1 MFSSLISSSSSE
13 PGGPRPGGITP
24 AVGPLPNASAASGGA
39 NAPAVPVTPASPAL
53 DINADPFALFRDVVC
68 PVEVVLGTGSLSLR
82 RCLGLERGSV
92 VRLQQSAGEDL
103 VVSVRGVSI
112 AQAEVVIID
121 ETIAVRVTHLAGP
134 IGRERR
140 A

>member
-13 PGGPRPGGITP
+13 PGGPRPNGGITP
-24 AVGPLPNASAASGGA
+24 AVGPLPNASAAAA
-39 NAPAVPVTPASPAL
+39 NAPAVAVTPAASNP
-53 DINADPFALFRDVVC
+53 DGSADPFALFRDVVC

>member
-13 PGGPRPGGITP
+13 PGGPRPGAGITP
-24 AVGPLPNASAASGGA
+24 AVGPLPNASAGA
-39 NAPAVPVTPASPAL
+39 GTPAVAAAPAAANL
-53 DINADPFALFRDVVC
+53 DMNTDPFALFRDVMC

>member
-24 AVGPLPNASAASGGA
+24 AVGPLPNAAAAAGA
-39 NAPAVPVTPASPAL
+39 NAPAVPVTPSTASL
-53 DINADPFALFRDVVC
+53 DMNADPFALFRDVVC

>member
-13 PGGPRPGGITP
+13 PGGPRPAGITP
-24 AVGPLPNASAASGGA
+24 AVGPLPNASAAGA
-39 NAPAVPVTPASPAL
+39 APAVAAAPVSANFDMS
-53 DINADPFALFRDVVC
+53 ADPFALFRDVVC

-103 VVSVRGVSI
+103 VVSVRAVAI

>member
-13 PGGPRPGGITP
+13 AAPRPNGVTP
-24 AVGPLPNASAASGGA
+24 AVGPLPNNAAAAAS
-39 NAPAVPVTPASPAL
+39 APAVAAAPAASL
-53 DINADPFALFRDVVC
+53 DMNADPFALFRDVVC

-103 VVSVRGVSI
+103 VVSVRGVAI

>member
-13 PGGPRPGGITP
+13 PGPRPNGGITP
-24 AVGPLPNASAASGGA
+24 AVGPLPNASAAAGA
-39 NAPAVPVTPASPAL
+39 NAPAVAPAAAPNI
-53 DINADPFALFRDVVC
+53 DMNADPFALFRDVVC

>member
-13 PGGPRPGGITP
+13 PAGIRPGAGVTP
-24 AVGPLPNASAASGGA
+24 AVGPLPNGAALA
-39 NAPAVPVTPASPAL
+39 AAPAAAPSAPPL
-53 DINADPFALFRDVVC
+53 DPSADPFALFRDVVC

-103 VVSVRGVSI
+103 VVSVRGVAI

>member
-1 MFSSLISSSSSE
+1 
-13 PGGPRPGGITP
+13 
-24 AVGPLPNASAASGGA
+24 
-39 NAPAVPVTPASPAL
+39 
-53 DINADPFALFRDVVC
+53 
-68 PVEVVLGTGSLSLR
+68 LSLR

-103 VVSVRGVSI
+103 VVSVRGVAI

>member
-13 PGGPRPGGITP
+13 PGGPRPGAGITP
-24 AVGPLPNASAASGGA
+24 AVGPLPNGGGA
-39 NAPAVPVTPASPAL
+39 AAAGAPAVAPAAATANHDAS
-53 DINADPFALFRDVVC
+53 ADPFALFRDVMC

-134 IGRERR
+134 VGRERR

>member
-1 MFSSLISSSSSE
+1 MFSSLISSSSSD
-13 PGGPRPGGITP
+13 PAAPRPGGGVTP
-24 AVGPLPNASAASGGA
+24 AVGPLPNSGAAAGA
-39 NAPAVPVTPASPAL
+39 NAPAVPAAPAAPNL
-53 DINADPFALFRDVVC
+53 DTSADPFAHFRDVVC

-134 IGRERR
+134 VGRERR

>member
-13 PGGPRPGGITP
+13 PARPNGGITP
-24 AVGPLPNASAASGGA
+24 AVGPLPNGATAAGA
-39 NAPAVPVTPASPAL
+39 APAVAAAPPATNL

-103 VVSVRGVSI
+103 TVSVRGVSI

>member
-13 PGGPRPGGITP
+13 PGPRPNGGITP
-24 AVGPLPNASAASGGA
+24 AVGPLPNAPAAGA
-39 NAPAVPVTPASPAL
+39 NAPAVAAAPAPATL
-53 DINADPFALFRDVVC
+53 DMNADPFALFRDVVC

-134 IGRERR
+134 VGRERR

>member
-1 MFSSLISSSSSE
+1 M
-13 PGGPRPGGITP
+13 
-24 AVGPLPNASAASGGA
+24 
-39 NAPAVPVTPASPAL
+39 
-53 DINADPFALFRDVVC
+53 
-68 PVEVVLGTGSLSLR
+68 
-82 RCLGLERGSV
+82 
-92 VRLQQSAGEDL
+92 
-103 VVSVRGVSI
+103 VSVRGVAI

>member
-13 PGGPRPGGITP
+13 PGGPRPGAGITP
-24 AVGPLPNASAASGGA
+24 AVGPLPNACAAGA
-39 NAPAVPVTPASPAL
+39 GAPAVAAAPAAANL
-53 DINADPFALFRDVVC
+53 DMNADPFALFRDVVC

>member
-13 PGGPRPGGITP
+13 PGGPRPSGGVTP
-24 AVGPLPNASAASGGA
+24 AVGPLPNNAAGAA
-39 NAPAVPVTPASPAL
+39 NAPAVPVSPAVPNL
-53 DINADPFALFRDVVC
+53 DLNGDPFALFRDVVC

>member
-13 PGGPRPGGITP
+13 PGGPRPGAGITP
-24 AVGPLPNASAASGGA
+24 AVGPLPNASAGA
-39 NAPAVPVTPASPAL
+39 GTPAVAAAPAPASL
-53 DINADPFALFRDVVC
+53 DMNADPFALFRDVMC

-103 VVSVRGVSI
+103 VVSVRGVAI

>member
-13 PGGPRPGGITP
+13 PGRPNGGITP
-24 AVGPLPNASAASGGA
+24 AVGPLPNGAAAAAAG
-39 NAPAVPVTPASPAL
+39 APAVAAAPPSGNL
-53 DINADPFALFRDVVC
+53 DMNADPFALFRDVVC

>member
-13 PGGPRPGGITP
+13 PGGPRPNGGVTP
-24 AVGPLPNASAASGGA
+24 AVGPLPNAAAGAA
-39 NAPAVPVTPASPAL
+39 NAPAVPVSPAVPNL
-53 DINADPFALFRDVVC
+53 DLNGDPFALFRDVVC

>member
-13 PGGPRPGGITP
+13 PGGPRPAGITP
-24 AVGPLPNASAASGGA
+24 AVGPLPHAAAAAGA
-39 NAPAVPVTPASPAL
+39 NAPAVPVTQVAANL
-53 DINADPFALFRDVVC
+53 DLNTDPFLLFRDVVC

>member
-13 PGGPRPGGITP
+13 PGGPRPNGGVTP
-24 AVGPLPNASAASGGA
+24 AVGPLPNAAAGAA
-39 NAPAVPVTPASPAL
+39 NAPAVPVSPAVPNFDL
-53 DINADPFALFRDVVC
+53 NGDPFALFRDVVC

-103 VVSVRGVSI
+103 VVSVRGVAI
-112 AQAEVVIID
+112 AQAHQVIID

>member
-13 PGGPRPGGITP
+13 PGGPRPGAGITP
-24 AVGPLPNASAASGGA
+24 AVGPLPNASAAGA
-39 NAPAVPVTPASPAL
+39 AAPAVAAAPASANL
-53 DINADPFALFRDVVC
+53 DMSADPFALFRDVVC

-103 VVSVRGVSI
+103 VVSVRGVAI

>member
-1 MFSSLISSSSSE
+1 
-13 PGGPRPGGITP
+13 
-24 AVGPLPNASAASGGA
+24 
-39 NAPAVPVTPASPAL
+39 VPVTPASPAL

>member
-13 PGGPRPGGITP
+13 PGGPRPGAGITP
-24 AVGPLPNASAASGGA
+24 AVGPLPNASAGA
-39 NAPAVPVTPASPAL
+39 GTPAVAAAPAPASL
-53 DINADPFALFRDVVC
+53 DMNADPFALFRDVVC

>member
-24 AVGPLPNASAASGGA
+24 AVGPLPNASAAAGA
-39 NAPAVPVTPASPAL
+39 NAPAVPVAPAQSTL
-53 DINADPFALFRDVVC
+53 DMNADPFALFRDVVC

-103 VVSVRGVSI
+103 VVSVRGVAI

>member
-13 PGGPRPGGITP
+13 PGGPRPNGGVTP
-24 AVGPLPNASAASGGA
+24 AVGPLPNAAAGAA
-39 NAPAVPVTPASPAL
+39 NAPAVPVSPAVPNL
-53 DINADPFALFRDVVC
+53 DLNGDPFALFRDVVC

-112 AQAEVVIID
+112 AEAEVVIID

>member
-13 PGGPRPGGITP
+13 PGPRPNGGITP
-24 AVGPLPNASAASGGA
+24 AVGPLPNSAAAGT
-39 NAPAVPVTPASPAL
+39 NAPAVAAAPAPAAL
-53 DINADPFALFRDVVC
+53 DMNADPFALFRDVVC

-134 IGRERR
+134 VGRERR

>member
-13 PGGPRPGGITP
+13 PGPRPNGGVTP
-24 AVGPLPNASAASGGA
+24 AVGPLPNGVAAGA
-39 NAPAVPVTPASPAL
+39 TAPAVATAQPVTAL
-53 DINADPFALFRDVVC
+53 DLNADPFALFRDVVC

-103 VVSVRGVSI
+103 VVSVRGVAI

>member
-13 PGGPRPGGITP
+13 PGPRPGAGITP
-24 AVGPLPNASAASGGA
+24 AVGPLPNAAAAAGA
-39 NAPAVPVTPASPAL
+39 NPPAVAAAPASASL
-53 DINADPFALFRDVVC
+53 DMNADPFALFRDVVC

-103 VVSVRGVSI
+103 VVSVRGVAI

>member
-13 PGGPRPGGITP
+13 PGPRPNGGITP
-24 AVGPLPNASAASGGA
+24 AVGPLPNASGAAGA
-39 NAPAVPVTPASPAL
+39 NAPAVPAAPAASPL
-53 DINADPFALFRDVVC
+53 DMNADPFALFRDVVC

-103 VVSVRGVSI
+103 VVTVRGVSI

>member
-13 PGGPRPGGITP
+13 PGPRPNGGITP
-24 AVGPLPNASAASGGA
+24 AVGPLPNNAAAAA
-39 NAPAVPVTPASPAL
+39 NAPAAAAAPVAAAFDMNS
-53 DINADPFALFRDVVC
+53 DPFALFRDVVC
-68 PVEVVLGTGSLSLR
+68 PVEVLLGTGSLSLR

-103 VVSVRGVSI
+103 VVSVRGVAI

>member
-13 PGGPRPGGITP
+13 PGGPRPNGGVTP
-24 AVGPLPNASAASGGA
+24 AVGPLPNAAAGAA
-39 NAPAVPVTPASPAL
+39 NAPAVPVAPAVPNL
-53 DINADPFALFRDVVC
+53 DLNGDPFALFRDVVC